1 MDTRMIEEFLEKRL
15 RRLLGKQ
22 VLVSTGPH
30 TINKYSG
37 IRPEVF
43 IHVSKL
49 EDFNGMMP
57 DGAHTARRPATGTTN
72 FQGFEEERPGRITIT
87 ATTLSNNYKLI
98 QGIGNLLTPAI
109 LLSLELLPVV
119 KLGSLPDDSVRLS
132 FEDFTA
138 NLHSAE
144 NQEIAFDDALLF
156 QSELTFYLNG
166 FIHVWLTKKGG
177 CRSKSTS
184 MPKIKSRSRVVKR
197 TGSTSRKRNKSG

>member
-15 RRLLGKQ
+15 KRLLGKQ
-22 VLVSTGPH
+22 ILVSKGPH
-30 TINKYSG
+30 TITKYSG

-43 IHVSKL
+43 IHVSRL

-57 DGAHTARRPATGTTN
+57 DGAHTARRPATGTSS

-87 ATTLSNNYKLI
+87 ATTLANNYKLV

-119 KLGSLPDDSVRLS
+119 PLGSLPDDSVRLS

-144 NQEIAFDDALLF
+144 NHKITLDDSPLF

-177 CRSKSTS
+177 FRSKSTS
-184 MPKIKSRSRVVKR
+184 MPNIKSRSRVVKR
-197 TGSTSRKRNKSG
+197 AGSTSRKRKKSE